1 MVAMGGMN
9 YAPIDPANIFKTALA
24 DREAS
29 QAISFSQKL
38 EEKSREAEGINSAR
52 AMDRQQVISPQERQ
66 AI

>member
-1 MVAMGGMN
+1 MAFEKENNTMASVE
-9 YAPIDPANIFKTALA
+9 KTALA

-29 QAISFSQKL
+29 QAISLSQML
-38 EEKSREAEGINSAR
+38 EEKSREAEGINAAR